1 MQATS
6 TTTTQQSA
14 AGRIPLFIS
23 FITVFS
29 VVTII
34 MSAATF
40 PGVTSCSI
48 IEGDRQA
55 GLSTNL
61 VAVSM
66 CFIYVIA
73 YLIAF
78 IFFGIVGSN
87 TSPTRSPKKKAVK
100 REAGKKE
107 KEGLAHP
114 HPILQ
119 ENLAHITPPQMRTHP
134 PACRPPLMCENL
146 REKFAMG
153 WEPKEKGV
161 GKKKALAGE
170 ASSTSLSFSFTK
182 RGGS

>member
-14 AGRIPLFIS
+14 AGRTPKQDQPLFIS

-34 MSAATF
+34 MGAATF
-40 PGVTSCSI
+40 PGVTSCSR

-66 CFIYVIA
+66 CFIYVIV

-78 IFFGIVGSN
+78 IFFDIVGSN

-107 KEGLAHP
+107 KEGIAHP

-119 ENLAHITPPQMRTHP
+119 DNLAHTTPPQMRTHP
-134 PACRPPLMCENL
+134 PACRPP
-146 REKFAMG
+146 
-153 WEPKEKGV
+153 PHV
-161 GKKKALAGE
+161 
-170 ASSTSLSFSFTK
+170 
-182 RGGS
+182 